1 MKRLFTLFIAAF
13 AALGL
18 VSCGGLEDPFLDN
31 TFVYIAN
38 GSGASSDVVSNAAG
52 SSTLFVTLST
62 TKTSFDAAVEVPYEV
77 ILGNGLKAGLDFM
90 IEDSSR
96 SPLRF
101 TNGNFVVKLKI
112 TWLYNPSFDS
122 SKDNTLTIQL
132 HEGNL
137 ANMKVGDPKLPSG
150 SNKSKFVFTKQD

>member
-1 MKRLFTLFIAAF
+1 MKRFFTLFIAAF

-31 TFVYIAN
+31 TYVYIAD
-38 GSGASSDVVSNAAG
+38 GSGASSAVVSNAAG

-62 TKTSFDAAVEVPYEV
+62 PKTSFDAAVEVPYEL
-77 ILGNGLKAGLDFM
+77 IIGNGLKAGMDFM
-90 IEDSSR
+90 VDESSK
-96 SPLRF
+96 SPLKF
-101 TNGNFVVKLKI
+101 TNGNFVVKIKI
-112 TWLYNPSFDS
+112 FWLYNPSFDS

-150 SNKSKFVFTKQD
+150 SNKSKFVFTKQ